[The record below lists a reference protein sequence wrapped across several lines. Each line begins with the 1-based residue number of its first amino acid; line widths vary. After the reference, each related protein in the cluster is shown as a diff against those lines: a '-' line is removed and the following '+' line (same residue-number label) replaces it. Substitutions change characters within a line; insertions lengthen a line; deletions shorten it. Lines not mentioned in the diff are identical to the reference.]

1 MNFVTMVDNSLDDL
15 LKKLLGAIPELKNA
29 ANMPC
34 KVLFSETTLPKGL
47 SKERIVTMV
56 AGMFSLSERLIIEM
70 RIGEIDQLCI
80 KGSKGYLMIIPD
92 DPNIV
97 LKISKTRYD
106 REDNHNNKYDENSG
120 LGAGL
125 VNSY

>member
-29 ANMPC
+29 ANMPG

-47 SKERIVTMV
+47 SKERIRTMV

-70 RIGEIDQLCI
+70 GKGEIDQLCI

-92 DPNIV
+92 DPNIA

-120 LGAGL
+120 LGAGV

>member
-15 LKKLLGAIPELKNA
+15 LKKLLGTIPELKNA
-29 ANMPC
+29 ANMPG

-47 SKERIVTMV
+47 SKERIATMA

-70 RIGEIDQLCI
+70 GKGEIDQLCI
-80 KGSKGYLMIIPD
+80 KGSEGYLMIIPD
-92 DPNIV
+92 DPNIA

-106 REDNHNNKYDENSG
+106 REDNNNNKYDENSG
-120 LGAGL
+120 LGAGV
-125 VNSY
+125 VNS

>member
-1 MNFVTMVDNSLDDL
+1 MVDNSLDDL

-47 SKERIVTMV
+47 SKERIVTMA

-70 RIGEIDQLCI
+70 GIGEIDQLCI
-80 KGSKGYLMIIPD
+80 KGSKGYFMIIPD
-92 DPNIV
+92 DPNIA
-97 LKISKTRYD
+97 LKITKTRND
-106 REDNHNNKYDENSG
+106 RDDNHYHKYDENSG
-120 LGAGL
+120 LGAGI
-125 VNSY
+125 VNS